1 MKREEHQLTLTVS
14 HGIRK
19 TTDFCMLVLY
29 PTTLL
34 KKMYVVFE
42 VFSGILEVILMYKT
56 AC

>member
-42 VFSGILEVILMYKT
+42 DFSGILEVILMYKT